1 MSATTGRSFPNPYE
15 VAPPPGAEDWQ
26 RLYPYYYLFG
36 EERRA
41 QDEQRF
47 WFFDGMHNPT
57 PVYPFDTIMTESWWV
72 ALNQGANR
80 VWRVPPSRGL
90 DQRLLN
96 GYVYSS
102 PREVHEPE
110 ELEARAPVFA
120 ARAQEYFDNWDEI
133 YDAWVAKA
141 TDCIERL
148 KAISFA
154 PPPDVEPDSVVH
166 ERQALTSVWHLL
178 ADYNRLIENMQ
189 EMAHYHFEMLT
200 LGYGAYLTFRDL
212 CAELFPSIDNQTITR
227 MVSGQELVLF
237 RPDAELRKLA
247 TLAHELGLRAE
258 LGRDG
263 DPQSVLA
270 GLGDSDAGR
279 RWLEAFEAAKEPWFW
294 YSTGAGYSHQD
305 RAWMDDL
312 RVPFAALR
320 GYLDRLDRGEEIE
333 LPTDALRAEGER
345 LAGEYEEALGSDEE
359 REAFRGLLELS
370 RTVYPY
376 VENHNFYVEHWH
388 HTIFFNK
395 VRELGAVLVTRGVL
409 ADAED
414 IFYLH
419 RFEVPY
425 AIYELGIDWAIDGDG
440 ATSHWRDEVAVRR
453 DILARLQEWNP
464 PPALGPPPEQITES
478 YSIMLFGI
486 TTEGVADWLADG
498 DERPDGEPDT
508 LRGIAASPGVA
519 EGLARVVA
527 DATRLDEVQQG
538 EILVSRCTTPSWAP
552 IFGRVSAAVADI
564 GGVMSHAAIVAR
576 EYGLPAVVGTG
587 LGTQRIRTG
596 QRIRVDGNRGVVELL
611 EEAES

>member
-1 MSATTGRSFPNPYE
+1 MSVTTGRSFPNPYE
-15 VAPPPGAEDWQ
+15 VAPPPGAEDWK
-26 RLYPYYYLFG
+26 RLYPYYYLFT
-36 EERRA
+36 EERREG
-41 QDEQRF
+41 DEERF

-57 PVYPFDTIMTESWWV
+57 AVYPFDTIMTENWWV

-90 DQRLLN
+90 DQRLVN
-96 GYVYSS
+96 GYLYSS
-102 PREVHEPE
+102 PREVSEPE
-110 ELEARAPVFA
+110 EIEARAPVFA
-120 ARAQEYFDNWDEI
+120 ARAQEYFENWDEI

-141 TDCIERL
+141 KDCIERL
-148 KAISFA
+148 KAITFE

-166 ERQALTSVWHLL
+166 ERQALTSGWQLL
-178 ADYNRLIENMQ
+178 AAYNRLIENML
-189 EMAHYHFEMLT
+189 EMGHYHFEMLT

-247 TLAHELGLRAE
+247 VLGNELGLRAE
-258 LGRDG
+258 FEGEPG
-263 DPQSVLA
+263 EVLA
-270 GLGDSDAGR
+270 RLAHTDAGR

-305 RAWMDDL
+305 RAWMDDH

-320 GYLDRLDRGEEIE
+320 GYLDRLGRGEDIE
-333 LPTDALRAEGER
+333 LPTEALRAEGER
-345 LAGEYEEALGSDEE
+345 LADEYADALSSGEE
-359 REAFRGLLELS
+359 RESFRSLLALS

-395 VRELGAVLVTRGVL
+395 VRELGAVLVSRGVL

-425 AIYELGIDWAIDGDG
+425 AIYELDIDWAIDGDG
-440 ATSHWRDEVAVRR
+440 ASSHWREEIEIRR
-453 DILARLQEWNP
+453 EILARLQEWSP

-478 YSIMLFGI
+478 YTIMLFGI
-486 TTEGVADWLADG
+486 TTEGVADWLDAEHG
-498 DERPDGEPDT
+498 DAAGPADT

-552 IFGRVSAAVADI
+552 IFGRVAAAVADI

-587 LGTQRIRTG
+587 MGTQRIRTG
-596 QRIRVDGNRGVVELL
+596 QRIRVDGNRGVVELI
-611 EEAES
+611 EDGTE